1 MNLIKLEKIV
11 NFTFSIMVFVVV
23 GLLLTDK
30 YLSISP
36 IFFFAMYILAGLNI
50 FLVTFN
56 RKGKGVLLKINRI
69 LSIIL
74 AVTLTIGLGLIVFFF
89 FI

>member
-11 NFTFSIMVFVVV
+11 NFIFSVMGFVAI
-23 GLLLTDK
+23 GLFITNK

-50 FLVTFN
+50 FLAIFN
-56 RKGKGVLLKINRI
+56 RKGKFNRI

-74 AVTLTIGLGLIVFFF
+74 AVTLIIGLGLSVFFF
-89 FI
+89 FV